1 VTEGPGE
8 GETGTP
14 ELRCP
19 RCSAPVEPTQEY
31 CLECGLRLPHERPG
45 AVERATAGLAE
56 RQPWASGWIV
66 PALLGLVIAVLG
78 TGAAI
83 AISDEGTEAA
93 AIPTAT
99 GGSRTV
105 TEQQSTLTA
114 PEPPPPTTTPATT
127 AAPPATTAPPPPT
140 TTAAPAAT
148 SWPADTRGWTIVL
161 ISIPQSAG
169 RALATRRAADAR
181 RGGLPDV
188 GVLNSSRY
196 ASLHPG
202 YFVVFTGVYE
212 SQAEATSS
220 LPRARSAFP
229 LAYARE
235 IVP

>member
-1 VTEGPGE
+1 MSEGDAEREEPPG
-8 GETGTP
+8 P
-14 ELRCP
+14 RCP
-19 RCSAPVEPTQEY
+19 RCAALVEPTQEY
-31 CLECGLRLPHERPG
+31 CLECGLRLPSD
-45 AVERATAGLAE
+45 RAPVTQADRTGT
-56 RQPWASGWIV
+56 SGWLV

-83 AISDEGTEAA
+83 AISDEGGEPD

-105 TEQQSTLTA
+105 TEQPQQTLTA
-114 PEPPPPTTTPATT
+114 PEPTAPATT
-127 AAPPATTAPPPPT
+127 RTTAPPATTARPPT
-140 TTAAPAAT
+140 TTAAPAST

-161 ISIPQSAG
+161 VSIPQSAG
-169 RALATRRAADAR
+169 RALGVQRAADAR

-188 GVLNSSRY
+188 GVLDSSRF

-202 YFVVFTGVYE
+202 YFVVFSGIYD

>member
-1 VTEGPGE
+1 MTEGGSGREEP
-8 GETGTP
+8 P

-19 RCSAPVEPTQEY
+19 RCTAPVESTQEY

-45 AVERATAGLAE
+45 AVERASAGLAE
-56 RQPWASGWIV
+56 RQPWTSGWLV

-83 AISDEGTEAA
+83 AISDEGAEPA

-99 GGSRTV
+99 GGNRTV
-105 TEQQSTLTA
+105 TEQTQPTLTA
-114 PEPPPPTTTPATT
+114 PEPPPPATT
-127 AAPPATTAPPPPT
+127 ATTTSAATTAPAPT
-140 TTAAPAAT
+140 TTAPPASTA
-148 SWPADTRGWTIVL
+148 WPADRRGWTIVL
-161 ISIPQSAG
+161 VSLPQSAG
-169 RALATRRAADAR
+169 RALATERATDAR

-188 GVLNSSRY
+188 GVLNSSRF

-202 YFVVFTGVYE
+202 YFVVFSGVYD